1 MGARFERYVVD
12 LLPALG
18 LYPRAVRHKVYR
30 NGVEVGEV
38 DILAVNE
45 RGEAYAVEVKAGR
58 VDIAGVRQ
66 AYVNAKL
73 LGAKPLVIARGYADE
88 GARQLARELGVEVIL
103 LPDYVFLSIDDLY
116 AALANSLAR
125 FLATLAAVT
134 ANLGDKELEAIEGCP
149 DAQCLCERLNCEE
162 LFSKLPRE
170 ARSYELL
177 ASAARLARLMP
188 VLCGRAL
195 GLEGA
200 TKALNDRRGC
210 AGRAEAG
217 GEHKAGVQAESH
229 TDKVAG

>member
-38 DILAVNE
+38 DILAVDE

-88 GARQLARELGVEVIL
+88 GARQLARELGVDVIL

-116 AALANSLAR
+116 AALTNSLAR
-125 FLATLAAVT
+125 FLAALAAT
-134 ANLGDKELEAIEGCP
+134 AANLSDREIEIVESCP
-149 DAQCLCERLNCEE
+149 DLQCICERLDCEE
-162 LFSKLPRE
+162 LFSRLPRE

-177 ASAARLARLMP
+177 VSAARLVRLAP
-188 VLCGRAL
+188 VLCSRVFGS
-195 GLEGA
+195 EGVA
-200 TKALNDRRGC
+200 EALNSARGG
-210 AGRAEAG
+210 AGRAETR
-217 GEHKAGVQAESH
+217 GENKTGVQA
-229 TDKVAG
+229 